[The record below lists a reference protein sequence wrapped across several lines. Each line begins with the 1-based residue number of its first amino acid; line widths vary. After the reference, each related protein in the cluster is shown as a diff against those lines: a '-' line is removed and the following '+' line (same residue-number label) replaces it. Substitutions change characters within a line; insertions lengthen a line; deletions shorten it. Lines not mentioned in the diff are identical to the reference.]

1 MFKNMKTTIR
11 FLMTIALGC
20 LLFTVLSLPASTSS
34 AKVTSVL
41 LSEDFNSI
49 NTDGTFPPSNWSV
62 DGYGYWYGSS
72 YGIDKGAGD
81 GGYNGSAMFDMY
93 NNCGS
98 ENLYSPMID
107 ASAFSGAGAK
117 VKLDLDYWWERNY
130 YDLYYGTN
138 TVSIYVSGTDGN
150 VQLAQLNSN
159 ADYTFDNSG
168 SGYYYYDPLT
178 DPSLWKHLTY
188 TIPAS
193 SVTSN
198 MQITFTPDGSG
209 VCYGGGNF
217 GIDNVVI
224 TGSLPQNITYSPLS
238 LDFGTVLVGK
248 QSTKQCV
255 TLTNLSSADVPL
267 KQISITGIAAAD
279 YQFSGALPS
288 VIPAN
293 GSANICLI
301 FVPLANASLEANL
314 HITDNSDNLPVID
327 ISLSGIG
334 SQPLIEIDPIGS
346 KNTST
351 KMFRAT
357 HTRLGDTLQQ
367 SLLVKNIGSGNL
379 IIDSASYIGGDN
391 PNQYIISRLPNP
403 IPAGQTDT
411 LSVKFIPQREGA
423 DPAKLF
429 ILSNA
434 GNTPLPVDLFGV
446 GTLPRITLTP
456 AILRF
461 DSVGIGETVCKNI
474 TIFNPGSDT
483 LIIRTN
489 YLSSNDGDFV
499 LSGLNAE
506 QSIIPPDHSKI
517 VSICFTPKQQ
527 GFRQARYT
535 LVTNIP
541 RTFDTPRQ
549 DTGTLTV
556 DISGTGVPF
565 GKLSIGISGSGGI
578 DSAIVGKQVCR
589 MDTIRNTGQADLTIT
604 NATISGAQ
612 ASDFALSGVSF
623 PLTIPAQSWVL
634 VNLCATPDIRGLRL
648 AMLTINA
655 KTNDR
660 TLIGTIPLAVF
671 GQIACASP
679 APLTLFNTL
688 KVVKNNLDTQSV
700 VVTNCGDVAAT
711 YTALVTGDGYSILTP
726 SGGISGSIPP
736 GGTTT
741 YQILFNP
748 TSVGVKNGNLLVRA
762 SNVADMDIPL
772 SGVGACAALAEQTPN
787 VPQTGVGASNTFD
800 ITITN
805 NGNYD
810 WTPGTA
816 MLAPSDVY
824 SVISVTP
831 SSIPAGGSGIVKVKF
846 SPKAIGAATA
856 ELTFP
861 NAGPCQDTVV
871 VINLS
876 GEGVVNS
883 VAPTVSADGFS
894 LKQNYPNPFTNS
906 TTFNYQL
913 PKESVIKITLS
924 DMKGNIVKTL
934 VSGAVSEGDHSV
946 TFDASQLSSGTYV
959 YTLESGATRLSKV
972 LVLSK

>member
-1 MFKNMKTTIR
+1 MKTTVR
-11 FLMTIALGC
+11 FLLKIALGC
-20 LLFTVLSLPASTSS
+20 LLFSVFSLPYSTVS
-34 AKVTSVL
+34 AKVTTVL
-41 LSEDFNSI
+41 LNEDFNSI
-49 NTDGTFPPSNWSV
+49 NTDGTFPPSSWSV

-72 YGIDKGAGD
+72 YGIDNGAGD
-81 GGYNGSAMFDMY
+81 GGYNGCAMFDMY
-93 NNCGS
+93 NVCGS
-98 ENLYSPMID
+98 ENLYSPTID
-107 ASAFSGAGAK
+107 ASAFSGAGAT
-117 VKLDLDYWWERNY
+117 VKIDFDYWWERNY

-138 TVSIYVSGTDGN
+138 TVTIYVTGTDGN
-150 VQLAQLNSN
+150 VQLAQLNSSS
-159 ADYTFDNSG
+159 DFTFDNSE
-168 SGYYYYDPLT
+168 SGWYYYDPLT

-193 SVTSN
+193 SVTSK

-217 GIDNVVI
+217 GIDNVVV
-224 TGSLPQNITYSPLS
+224 TGTLPQNISYSPTS

-255 TLTNLSSADVPL
+255 TLTNLSSADVAL
-267 KQISITGIAAAD
+267 NQISITGIASAD

-301 FVPLANASLEANL
+301 FVPLANGSLPANL
-314 HITDNSDNLPVID
+314 HITNNSDNDSVID
-327 ISLSGIG
+327 IPLSGIG
-334 SQPLIEIDPIGS
+334 SQPLIEIIPIGL

-379 IIDSASYIGGDN
+379 IIDPASYIGGDN
-391 PNQYIISRLPNP
+391 PNQYIISRLPINP

-411 LSVKFIPQREGA
+411 VSVKFIPQREGS
-423 DPAKLF
+423 DPAKLY

-434 GNTPLPVDLFGV
+434 GNTVLPVDLLGV

-456 AILRF
+456 AIMRF

-474 TIFNPGSDT
+474 TIYNPGSDT
-483 LIIRTN
+483 LILRRN

-499 LSGLNAE
+499 LTGLNAE
-506 QSIIPPDHSKI
+506 QSVIPPDHSKI

-527 GFRQARYT
+527 GFRQARLT
-535 LVTNIP
+535 IVTNIP

-565 GKLSIGISGSGGI
+565 GTLSFSGSTSI
-578 DSAIVGKQVCR
+578 DSAIVGTKICR
-589 MDTIRNTGQADLTIT
+589 IDTIRNTGQADVTIT
-604 NATISGAQ
+604 GATISGAQ
-612 ASDFALSGVSF
+612 ASDFALTGVTF
-623 PLTIPAQSWVL
+623 PLTIRAQSWVL

-660 TLIGTIPLAVF
+660 TLSSTITLSVF

-679 APLTLFNTL
+679 APLTLFNAL
-688 KVVKNNLDTQSV
+688 KVVKNNLDTQTV
-700 VVTNCGDVAAT
+700 IITNCGDVAAT
-711 YTALVTGDGYSILTP
+711 YTATVTGDGYSILNP
-726 SGGISGSIPP
+726 SGGISGSIAP
-736 GGTTT
+736 GGMAT
-741 YQILFNP
+741 YQVLFNP
-748 TSVGVKNGNLLVRA
+748 TSVGVKNGNLLVRS
-762 SNVADMDIPL
+762 SNVADMNIPL
-772 SGVGACAALAEQTPN
+772 SGIGACAALSEQTPN

-810 WTPGTA
+810 WTPGNA

-831 SSIPAGGSGIVKVKF
+831 SPIPAGGSGTVKVKF
-846 SPKAIGAATA
+846 SPKTVGVATA

-861 NAGPCQDTVV
+861 NAGPCQDAAV

-883 VAPTVSADGFS
+883 VAPTVSSDGFS
-894 LKQNYPNPFTNS
+894 LKQNYPNPFTNT
-906 TTFNYQL
+906 TTFNYSI
-913 PKESVIKITLS
+913 PNESVVKITLS
-924 DMKGNIVKTL
+924 DMTGKIVKTL
-934 VSGAVSEGDHSV
+934 ISGAVSEGDHSV

-959 YTLESGATRLSKV
+959 YTLESGSTRLSKS